1 MAELLSRKRPPTTKK
16 RHHLDRRAAKIA
28 AEMQSATDGDQLL
41 TTKQL
46 AALLAV
52 SDQLVEIWR
61 HKSEGPEW
69 VALGPRCIR
78 YKRSAVLAWLN
89 ERASSAKEVA

>member
-1 MAELLSRKRPPTTKK
+1 
-16 RHHLDRRAAKIA
+16 
-28 AEMQSATDGDQLL
+28 LL

-52 SDQLVEIWR
+52 SEQLVEIWR
-61 HKSEGPEW
+61 HKGEGPEW

-78 YKRSAVLAWLN
+78 YKRSGVVAWLG
-89 ERASSAKEVA
+89 ERARARKVA

>member
-1 MAELLSRKRPPTTKK
+1 
-16 RHHLDRRAAKIA
+16 
-28 AEMQSATDGDQLL
+28 MQSGADGDQLL

-52 SDQLVEIWR
+52 SEQLVEIWR
-61 HKSEGPEW
+61 HKGEGPDW
-69 VALGPRCIR
+69 VVLGPRCIR

-89 ERASSAKEVA
+89 TRASKNLEVA